1 MPAKK
6 TASAIHFL
14 TGSDEAGVKKA
25 AVELAA
31 KLAPGADA
39 FGLETIDGAV
49 DTVDAA
55 VARINEARQAL
66 LTLPFLGG
74 SKLVWLKSAMFLSD
88 TPTGRSE
95 SVLSALDGLLQTL
108 GEGLPEGVTFLLSAT
123 EPDKRRTAY
132 KQLTKL
138 ADTQLIDRP
147 DLGFGAGEEAVIAW
161 TAGQARE
168 RGLKISPD
176 AVEAL
181 AARIGLETCQL
192 ASELDKLILAFGHG
206 HPITAADVRSLVP
219 ATRESGIFDIG
230 NAVAA
235 RDLPTALATMRQ
247 LLLQGEGAMGILLA
261 SIVPTVRN
269 LLFMKELML
278 RHRLSPP
285 SQPQFFAST
294 LNKLPASDIEHL
306 PRKKDGSLS
315 TYPLG
320 IAARNSVHYSLDE
333 LRRAFRECAAANLR
347 LVTSPLAPEIV
358 LSRLLIGF
366 MGSEGAPADAA

>member
-6 TASAIHFL
+6 SVHFL

-49 DTVDAA
+49 DTVDSA
-55 VARINEARQAL
+55 VSRINEARQAL

-74 SKLVWLKSAMFLSD
+74 AKLVWLKSASFLSD
-88 TPTGRSE
+88 TQTGRSE
-95 SVLSALDGLLQTL
+95 SVLEALEGLLETL
-108 GEGLPEGVTFLLSAT
+108 TEGLPEGVTFLLSAT
-123 EPDKRRTAY
+123 APDKRRTAY
-132 KQLTKL
+132 KALVKL
-138 ADTQLIDRP
+138 ADTQIIDKP
-147 DLGFGAGEEAVIAW
+147 DLGFGAGEEAVIDW
-161 TAGQARE
+161 TASQARE
-168 RGLKISPD
+168 RGLKISHD

-206 HPITAADVRSLVP
+206 HPITAADVRALVP

-230 NAVAA
+230 NAIGA
-235 RDLPTALATMRQ
+235 RDLATALGTMRQ
-247 LLLQGEGAMGILLA
+247 LLSQGESAIGILLA

-269 LLFMKELML
+269 LLFVKELLL
-278 RHRLSPP
+278 RHKLSPP
-285 SQPQFFAST
+285 AQPQFFAST
-294 LNKLPASDIEHL
+294 LNRLPAVELAHL
-306 PRKKDGSLS
+306 PRKKDGSLNA
-315 TYPLG
+315 YPLG
-320 IAARNSVHYSLDE
+320 IAARNSAHYSLDE
-333 LRRAFRECAAANLR
+333 LRRGFRECAAANLR
-347 LVTSPLAPEIV
+347 LVTSSLAQDVV

-366 MGSEGAPADAA
+366 MAREGAESPDRMS